1 MPLRV
6 LLNVSLLVAGSLI
19 LFGAEPGVAQQQS
32 PVLTSNVKKPVAVPA
47 TATPGHHQAQKISSS
62 EIAHFYKVTDRLYRG
77 GQPSDKGFEE
87 LKKLGI
93 THIISLRSGSDDAK
107 IQNDET
113 LTFEH
118 IPVSVNPF
126 KKPKEADVIQ
136 FLKAVTTTS
145 NHPVFVHCREGVDR
159 TGLMI
164 AAYRIVID
172 EWSREEAITEMNS
185 IGSHWYYQRFES
197 YLRKLDVEKIKKQ
210 INQ

>member
-6 LLNVSLLVAGSLI
+6 LLNVSLLVTGSLI
-19 LFGAEPGVAQQQS
+19 LLWAEPIVAQQQPS
-32 PVLTSNVKKPVAVPA
+32 VRISNVKKSDPA
-47 TATPGHHQAQKISSS
+47 TATAGHCQAQKISSS

-93 THIISLRSGSDDAK
+93 THIISLRSGSDDAN
-107 IQNDET
+107 IQNAEKLT
-113 LTFEH
+113 LEH

-136 FLKAVTTTS
+136 FLKAVTTAS
-145 NHPVFVHCREGVDR
+145 HHPVFVHCREGVDR